1 MALTHVPTRNEVD
14 PRHTWNDTSVF
25 ASAGEWAEELDAL
38 NAEVTRVAAGGDP
51 VLFKPVQPRRLFE
64 ILKSVLG

>member
-1 MALTHVPTRNEVD
+1 MPAVLVTGETARDEV
-14 PRHTWNDTSVF
+14 S
-25 ASAGEWAEELDAL
+25 
-38 NAEVTRVAAGGDP
+38 RVAAGGDP